1 MTSTHIVDKK
11 NSIGTIIAC
20 TGIIF
25 ELRFLQALPPIGS
38 VLSVVKDKHSQLM
51 VLGYNSE
58 NSCIAMSI
66 SGSTA
71 LSLGTECTLKANT
84 LEIPVGK
91 QTLGRVFNSLGQTLD
106 EAKALESD
114 ENTVVEYGAHT
125 GEGKSSSNEIIET
138 GIKVIDFFAPFVK
151 GRKIGIIGGAGVG
164 KTVLVTELMRNVSQS
179 NTSVSF
185 FVGIGERIRE
195 AHELYENLKGAE
207 LLEKTVMYLG
217 QMNESAAARSM
228 VGNSAAAAA
237 RWWRDNE
244 KQDVLFFVDNIYR
257 FLQARNELSIMLG
270 EQPSEGGYQP
280 TLFTD
285 LVRFEDSL
293 DSNANG
299 SITSVQ
305 SIYIPADDLS
315 DPAVVEI
322 YQQLDSVIVLSRDVM
337 ERGILPAVDLI
348 ATNSSLLSP
357 EIVGERHYLLA
368 TQVQAIMS
376 KYNELRNIIS
386 IIGEGELS
394 LSDRTD
400 YQKAKRL
407 VDYFTQHLFVAEPL
421 TGNAG
426 QYVSR
431 ENMLSGIEEILAGS

>member
-1 MTSTHIVDKK
+1 MKDHLEAK
-11 NSIGTIIAC
+11 NSGRGKIIAAR
-20 TGIIF
+20 GIIYELEF
-25 ELRFLQALPPIGS
+25 ENNLPKIGS
-38 VLSVVKDKHSQLM
+38 VLRVSNDQHSRLM
-51 VLGYNSE
+51 ILGYT
-58 NSCIAMSI
+58 AATKAAVLSI
-66 SGSTA
+66 GGNAALPLGSICE
-71 LSLGTECTLKANT
+71 LYQDQLQ
-84 LEIPVGK
+84 IPVGK
-91 QTLGRVFNSLGQTLD
+91 STLGRVFNSLGETLD
-106 EAKALESD
+106 DSAAIKDPQTTS
-114 ENTVVEYGAHT
+114 VEFKVAV
-125 GEGKSSSNEIIET
+125 KNAQAFSNEIIET
-138 GIKVIDFFAPFVK
+138 GIKAIDFFAPFVR

-164 KTVLVTELMRNVSQS
+164 KTVLVTELMHNVSQ
-179 NTSVSF
+179 TGAGASF

-195 AHELYENLKGAE
+195 AHELYENLKGAN
-207 LLEKTVMYLG
+207 LLKESVMYLG

-228 VGNSAAAAA
+228 VGTTAAAAA
-237 RWWRDNE
+237 RWWRDNQ

-293 DSNANG
+293 DSNENG

-305 SIYIPADDLS
+305 SIYIPADDIS

-322 YQQLDSVIVLSRDVM
+322 YQQLDSVIVLSREVM
-337 ERGILPAVDLI
+337 ERGIFPAIDLL
-348 ATNSSLLSP
+348 ATQSSLLSV
-357 EIVGERHYLLA
+357 EVVGERHYVLA
-368 TQVQAIMS
+368 TQVQAILS

-394 LSDRTD
+394 LNDRTD

-407 VDYFTQHLFVAEPL
+407 ITYFSQNLFVVQPL

-426 QYVSR
+426 EYVSR
-431 ENMLSGIEEILAGS
+431 EDMLSGVEEILAGS